1 MARFVRNVGFA
12 LVGLAFA
19 ACGDAAGPKS
29 VGDAEAL
36 WQSQNLSSYSYV
48 ASHQCFCVFGPGPVT
63 VEVSQGQVSR
73 VVLISTGAEIATT
86 GYYTIDGLF
95 DWLRS
100 MSGEPSVRFD
110 SRLGYPQRI
119 EICCVADDSGFI
131 YTASSLSPAA
141 D

>member
-12 LVGLAFA
+12 LVGLAFV

-36 WQSQNLSSYSYV
+36 WQSHNLSSYSYV
-48 ASHQCFCVFGPGPVT
+48 ATHQCFCLFGPDPVK

-73 VVLISTGAEIATT
+73 VVVVSSGAEIATR
-86 GYYTIDGLF
+86 GYYTIDELF
-95 DWLRS
+95 DWVRS
-100 MSGEPSVRFD
+100 ITGPATVTYD
-110 SRLGYPQRI
+110 PTLGYPQRI
-119 EICCVADDSGFI
+119 EICCLADDSGGI
-131 YTASSLSPAA
+131 YTVSGLSPAV